1 MWPQIR
7 KGCIWRGG
15 VSRSGRRP
23 TRFVATM
30 VRSAPAASSR
40 AASGA
45 RNGQVLGRDAKVAM
59 RSPPLL
65 GSQSL
70 LGLGDAARRR
80 AQSAPPPSTAGS
92 RAGKKLAAPRVVGGT
107 AGGGPAPSSRS
118 SRLATAGASSGAV
131 TASASTSNAA
141 ALKKEK
147 KARSKSTAVA
157 DSAAGVLSSRQQLVV
172 NLPTSL
178 LDSPG
183 PEDAALVH
191 RALGEQ
197 CRGRVQAWEQPISH
211 RVVRSSAMDASP
223 ELEVMSIKEGPAP
236 VRRFAVSS
244 RTCPCCSSF
253 SRWAPNLRWGPE
265 SHTH

>member
-1 MWPQIR
+1 
-7 KGCIWRGG
+7 
-15 VSRSGRRP
+15 
-23 TRFVATM
+23 M

-45 RNGQVLGRDAKVAM
+45 RNGQVLGRDAKVSM

-118 SRLATAGASSGAV
+118 SRLATAGASSCAV
-131 TASASTSNAA
+131 TASTSNAA

-147 KARSKSTAVA
+147 KARSRSTAVA

-183 PEDAALVH
+183 PEDTALVH

-236 VRRFAVSS
+236 VRRFVVSS
-244 RTCPCCSSF
+244 RTCPCCASC
-253 SRWAPNLRWGPE
+253 SRWAPNLGWGSE
-265 SHTH
+265 SHTQ